1 MFNSQA
7 KQRPCLVLSC
17 GVPGVPR
24 YVKQAEVQGSAMH
37 ALPALGSLE
46 ATHELRFQRNS
57 QGTPA
62 VLSRTLGTAHSLFMR
77 VLRKQL
83 NSVRVIPRTPLRF
96 AICSPTAHAGS
107 PSSASKEHVVS
118 TSSLTQSSCMQQ
130 FKPGKKQDPY
140 LKKNKSSIDKI
151 KKKIKYISMEYSLET
166 FRRSNQDTCIIQKP
180 VVSEGDWVQTG
191 DLLADCAS
199 SVGGELSLGQNL
211 LIAYMPWEGYN
222 FEDAIL
228 ISERLV
234 IDDLYTSVHIERYEI
249 ENFTSKKGTEK
260 KGKEEITCN
269 IPDTKPEDIQHLDS
283 YGIVK
288 IGSWVEEG
296 NILVGKVTPIN
307 KKNISPMHKSLS
319 KTLGKKIHTFRDSS
333 LRAPKGIK
341 AKVIDIKYF
350 LRQDKNRLESSA
362 ASSQKDIKPRVAPRD
377 SAHARDALSGVRA
390 APSATPC
397 VAVGVAAGD
406 TFISRDTSAV
416 SRAPRNSAQAIDAKA
431 KQRVALAPSLSARV
445 LLSATQ
451 EMKALVRVPAKV
463 QAKQVQE
470 PASEA
475 QSTRA
480 SLRYLKKFN
489 QNYRVANS
497 QEGLCWLSTQYSFL
511 AKQSATRCL
520 SSALGQLYSD
530 NSKAALKKVSERNF
544 LAKTT
549 LYKQILLL
557 KNFKRKF
564 PVVSRVA
571 FSDFL
576 SVAESNTCVFAEGEE
591 GDTRHTCC
599 FQQHKRDEN
608 DTSADILGAS
618 ACSASTSED
627 NLLGASSSLF
637 GGYIL
642 NATAT
647 TYLFDQRSKR
657 ACNASLR
664 GLLQRDAFSKR
675 ISRGQFG
682 RGYLYSL
689 ASGTDAGTPF
699 PNPITYLGKR
709 VSSSVKDVISYVSA
723 PFAGGSSQG
732 STQALGASQGFTVKS
747 YGTGLVPM
755 SKTCARV
762 AKQSS
767 KSLLTQVFAFGD
779 ATASLAP
786 SLSARVRVPALK
798 KSPKATLEM
807 RDKAQA
813 RGTQARMQG
822 KGHISRSFLKNLE
835 TLHIYLAEK
844 RKIQVGDKM
853 AGRHGNKG
861 IVSHILPIQDMPYLP
876 DGTSIDMVL
885 NPLGVPSRMN
895 VGQIYECLLGL
906 AGKYL
911 GEHFKVFSF
920 DEVYG
925 PEASRSLVFS
935 KLYQARTQTGL
946 NFLFNPNFPGK
957 ICIYDGRTG
966 ECFDQPITVGQAY
979 MLRLVHM
986 VDDKIHMR
994 SVGPYSLVTQQPLRG
1009 RSKQGGQRLG
1019 EMEVWALEGYGAAFT
1034 LLEMLTIKSDDLS
1047 GRQSLWSNLIFNKDI
1062 SIGTPESFKVLI
1074 CELQAL
1080 CMDIGLFRSTKF
1092 QTLDMHAAVSLGEGK
1107 AYGVAEATPSQMSRI
1122 EGANTEGL
1130 ASLTPRVQKNNVE
1143 NVLKTFQDLT
1153 EITSLINF
1161 P

>member
-24 YVKQAEVQGSAMH
+24 DAKQARDEVQGGALH
-37 ALPALGSLE
+37 ALPAL
-46 ATHELRFQRNS
+46 ELRFQRNS

-83 NSVRVIPRTPLRF
+83 NNVRVIPQTPLAPSARVSPLVTRETRF
-96 AICSPTAHAGS
+96 ALCLPTARAGS
-107 PSSASKEHVVS
+107 PSSASKGHVVS
-118 TSSLTQSSCMQQ
+118 TSSLTHSSCMQQ
-130 FKPGKKQDPY
+130 FTPGKKQDPY

-166 FRRSNQDTCIIQKP
+166 FRRSNQDTCLIQKP

-249 ENFTSKKGTEK
+249 ENFTSKKGTER

-319 KTLGKKIHTFRDSS
+319 KTLGKKIQTFRDSS

-362 ASSQKDIKPRVAPRD
+362 ASSQKDIKTRET
-377 SAHARDALSGVRA
+377 ALSGVRA
-390 APSATPC
+390 LPR

-416 SRAPRNSAQAIDAKA
+416 SRAPSLSAQVIDAKA
-431 KQRVALAPSLSARV
+431 SPSATQRVAL
-445 LLSATQ
+445 
-451 EMKALVRVPAKV
+451 KAH
-463 QAKQVQE
+463 AKQVQE

-497 QEGLCWLSTQYSFL
+497 QEGLCWLPTQDSFS

-520 SSALGQLYSD
+520 SSTLGQLSSD
-530 NSKAALKKVSERNF
+530 NSKAALKKCCPSLVLVPAHVPKAQAPKAKGNM
-544 LAKTT
+544 LTKTT

-576 SVAESNTCVFAEGEE
+576 SVAERNTCAEGARVTE
-591 GDTRHTCC
+591 GDTRNTCGY
-599 FQQHKRDEN
+599 QHKRDES
-608 DTSADILGAS
+608 DTSANRLGAS
-618 ACSASTSED
+618 ACSAGTSED
-627 NLLGASSSLF
+627 NLLGASSSLSA
-637 GGYIL
+637 GYIL

-647 TYLFDQRSKR
+647 THLFDQRSKR

-664 GLLQRDAFSKR
+664 VLLPALSKR
-675 ISRGQFG
+675 ISSGHFG
-682 RGYLYSL
+682 RGYLYSI

-699 PNPITYLGKR
+699 PNPITYLGKC
-709 VSSSVKDVISYVSA
+709 VSSSVRDVISYVSA

-732 STQALGASQGFTVKS
+732 SAQALGASGFTVKS
-747 YGTGLVPM
+747 SGTGLVPM

-767 KSLLTQVFAFGD
+767 KSLLTQVYAP
-779 ATASLAP
+779 AYLAPKARVLLAP

-798 KSPKATLEM
+798 KSPKVTLEM

-822 KGHISRSFLKNLE
+822 KGHISSSFLKNLE

-1047 GRQSLWSNLIFNKDI
+1047 GRQSLWSNLIFNRDI

-1092 QTLDMHAAVSLGEGK
+1092 QTLDMHAAVSLDEGK
-1107 AYGVAEATPSQMSRI
+1107 AYGVAEATPSQMSRVAVGK

-1130 ASLTPRVQKNNVE
+1130 ASITPRVQKNNVE